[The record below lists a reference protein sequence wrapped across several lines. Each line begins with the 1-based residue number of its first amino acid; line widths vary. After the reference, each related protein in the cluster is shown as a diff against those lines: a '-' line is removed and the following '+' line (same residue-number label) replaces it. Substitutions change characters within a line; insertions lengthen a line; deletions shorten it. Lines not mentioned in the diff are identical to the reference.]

1 MSSIPITSALMV
13 GVRPSSGP
21 LVPVIGDGTA
31 HLAYELYLS
40 NFARKPVRIDS
51 LAIRGVGGAPFESI
65 LGQDELKSSFIRAGG
80 ARQPPQDPVLPPGTG
95 GVIFVFLNF
104 ATQQAPARLS
114 STMVVEADGD
124 SKSAQTIP
132 LDELEIEKTR
142 AAAMDSPLAGDH
154 WEAANGPSNT
164 SLHRRAIIVM
174 NGQPRV
180 PERYAIDWIKLGDDG
195 NSFTGDEHKNTS
207 YHCYDV
213 PVTAAADGRV
223 VSVVDGMPENVP
235 HSDKMAVEMR
245 ADNLAGNDVVEDIG
259 GGRYVGYAHLRPGT
273 VAVKAGDQVRSGQL
287 LGKLGNTGN
296 STEPH
301 LHLQICNGPSFLIC
315 EGLPM
320 EFKQMSVTKYK
331 IDRRGETPIRLVP
344 AETKA
349 VADQEPMEDELVTF
363 RLPALLQNET
373 AK

>member
-1 MSSIPITSALMV
+1 MI
-13 GVRPSSGP
+13 
-21 LVPVIGDGTA
+21 
-31 HLAYELYLS
+31 
-40 NFARKPVRIDS
+40 
-51 LAIRGVGGAPFESI
+51 
-65 LGQDELKSSFIRAGG
+65 
-80 ARQPPQDPVLPPGTG
+80 
-95 GVIFVFLNF
+95 
-104 ATQQAPARLS
+104 
-114 STMVVEADGD
+114 
-124 SKSAQTIP
+124 
-132 LDELEIEKTR
+132 
-142 AAAMDSPLAGDH
+142 
-154 WEAANGPSNT
+154 
-164 SLHRRAIIVM
+164 
-174 NGQPRV
+174 NGQPRL

-195 NSFTGDEHKNTS
+195 NSFTGDEHMNTS

-273 VAVKAGDQVRSGQL
+273 VAVKAGDQVVAGNY
-287 LGKLGNTGN
+287 GKLGNTGN

-331 IDRRGETPIRLVP
+331 IDRRGETPIKLEV
-344 AETKA
+344 EGTHD
-349 VADQEPMEDELVTF
+349 VSGEGPMEDELASF
-363 RLPALLQNET
+363 PATNPS